1 MKVIIHRLLGN
12 FNGKELLPLVAW
24 MIHKKANFSYSLTK
38 LLQMTS
44 NNKDLET
51 AGFNVFLVQ
60 LQNNPIESKR
70 FLPSLW
76 WFLKVF
82 MVSKCIK
89 MELLL
94 ILLSMI
100 SFLLINKAISICQ
113 EQMEMNAGLFLSKKL
128 MPNFMEVLKEFLEGY
143 PMMH

>member
-12 FNGKELLPLVAW
+12 SNGKELLPLVAW

-70 FLPSLW
+70 FLPSL
-76 WFLKVF
+76 
-82 MVSKCIK
+82 
-89 MELLL
+89 
-94 ILLSMI
+94 
-100 SFLLINKAISICQ
+100 
-113 EQMEMNAGLFLSKKL
+113 
-128 MPNFMEVLKEFLEGY
+128 
-143 PMMH
+143 

>member
-1 MKVIIHRLLGN
+1 MMQGIKELLGN
-12 FNGKELLPLVAW
+12 FNGKESLLLVAW
-24 MIHKKANFSYSLTK
+24 MIHKKASFSFSLTMW
-38 LLQMTS
+38 LQMTS
-44 NNKDLET
+44 NSKVLET

-82 MVSKCIK
+82 MVLKCIK

-100 SFLLINKAISICQ
+100 TFLLINKAISICQ

-128 MPNFMEVLKEFLEGY
+128 MLNFTEVMKEFLEGNL
-143 PMMH
+143 MMH

>member
-1 MKVIIHRLLGN
+1 
-12 FNGKELLPLVAW
+12 
-24 MIHKKANFSYSLTK
+24 
-38 LLQMTS
+38 
-44 NNKDLET
+44 
-51 AGFNVFLVQ
+51 
-60 LQNNPIESKR
+60 
-70 FLPSLW
+70 
-76 WFLKVF
+76 
-82 MVSKCIK
+82 MVLKCIK

-143 PMMH
+143 LMMH